1 MRFVSSLLVACTIAL
16 SSVSVNADLRLASQ
30 PKQGYVVKDRNAVN
44 FVTEK
49 AIYLEPS
56 DFAYNGLKQQRNNAY
71 DNFLRSNIDN
81 EQDKR
86 NFATEAGKDML
97 PFRTM
102 EAALTDIG
110 QATVQNKIG
119 AVEGGTITTAVAT
132 KFLVPLRWNNP
143 HASELEVNIWIAQ
156 NKYVVPISL
165 PTCAGEGHQDAVF
178 EFQVPADFLDL
189 PAKVPGFTGCKAVG
203 DCVLQVYA
211 HSVETRQYAIGTPII
226 ITGQYAANSATTTAQ
241 IQPAPIE
248 VGKDI
253 TKLRQLCL
261 SGAATTAGGA
271 QANVIPNA
279 VPQVARQISDVYNHA
294 YQNSDYSP
302 YSGQQ
307 PLAISQNLQA
317 AAILSMT
324 TGNRGELGK
333 AALPANLRALAAQLE
348 AKQKNIIKQYEGV
361 TNKIINKI
369 TNTVANGQ
377 TAALGAAANQK
388 LATAFRSLEVGSVT
402 TTRLQTNTYVPSFTI
417 TNAAA
422 LADAKAIVAQAGAK
436 YANLIN
442 NQGTLQIYVNTLK
455 DMAADFKA
463 AAAKGI
469 DYLPAALKPTA
480 ATLADTTG
488 FKKIKADGTRDN
500 GQYATAQAAA
510 AYVQRQAQLLGAAQ
524 LPKVSPF
531 EADITELSNL
541 KNADIP
547 PQPFDQVV
555 EQVDPNAMMADDSCD
570 SDDAAS
576 VANFDKATGQPKAG
590 ACSTPSG
597 YLTFGN
603 EASLVPVPDTTVSP
617 TGTVKGAANTNSINT
632 ILVSLLSVVAA
643 KFIKL

>member
-1 MRFVSSLLVACTIAL
+1 MRFVSSLLFACAIAL
-16 SSVSVNADLRLASQ
+16 STSSVSVNADLRMASQ

-56 DFAYNGLKQQRNNAY
+56 DFAYNGLKQQRANAY

-102 EAALTDIG
+102 EAALTDAN
-110 QATVQNKIG
+110 QPTVQNKIG
-119 AVEGGTITTAVAT
+119 TVNDGAITTPVNT

-143 HASELEVNIWIAQ
+143 HASELEVNIWISN
-156 NKYVVPISL
+156 NKYVVPIAKPACS
-165 PTCAGEGHQDAVF
+165 GEGHQDNVF
-178 EFQVPADFLDL
+178 EFVVPTDFLQL
-189 PAKVPGFTGCKAVG
+189 PSKVPGFTGCTKIG

-211 HSVETRQYAIGTPII
+211 HSVETRQYAIGTPIMV
-226 ITGQYAANSATTTAQ
+226 TGAYAANTAQ
-241 IQPAPIE
+241 DTSQIAPAQVE

-253 TKLRQLCL
+253 TKLANVLCL
-261 SGAATTAGGA
+261 SGANNAAA
-271 QANVIPNA
+271 IPNA
-279 VPQVARQISDVYNHA
+279 IPQVARQISDVFNHA

-333 AALPANLRALAAQLE
+333 SALTGAQKALAAQLE

-369 TNTVANGQ
+369 TTQVANGA
-377 TAALGAAANQK
+377 TAALGPTGTQK

-402 TTRLQTNTYVPSFTI
+402 TTRLQTNTYVPSFQL
-417 TNAAA
+417 AANSQA
-422 LADAKAIVAQAGAK
+422 LTDAKTIVAAAGAK
-436 YANLIN
+436 YAKLIDN
-442 NQGTLQIYVNTLK
+442 TGTLQIYVSTLK

-469 DYLPAALKPTA
+469 DYLPAALKPTD

-488 FKKIKADGTRDN
+488 FKKINANGQRDN
-500 GQYATAQAAA
+500 GQYATAQALA
-510 AYVQRQAQLLGAAQ
+510 AYNTRQATLLSQ
-524 LPKVSPF
+524 LPKALPF
-531 EADITELSNL
+531 EAATEFTPLTT
-541 KNADIP
+541 IP
-547 PQPFDQVV
+547 IAVAGFDEVQT
-555 EQVDPNAMMADDSCD
+555 QQDPNAMMADDSCD

-576 VANFDKATGQPKAG
+576 VANYDKATGQPIAG
-590 ACSTPSG
+590 KCTPPTG

-603 EASLVPVPDTTVSP
+603 EDSMKDVGS
-617 TGTVKGAANTNSINT
+617 ANVNTINT
-632 ILVSLLSVVAA
+632 ILISLLSLAAA
-643 KFIKL
+643 KFIKA

>member
-1 MRFVSSLLVACTIAL
+1 
-16 SSVSVNADLRLASQ
+16 
-30 PKQGYVVKDRNAVN
+30 
-44 FVTEK
+44 
-49 AIYLEPS
+49 
-56 DFAYNGLKQQRNNAY
+56 
-71 DNFLRSNIDN
+71 
-81 EQDKR
+81 
-86 NFATEAGKDML
+86 
-97 PFRTM
+97 
-102 EAALTDIG
+102 
-110 QATVQNKIG
+110 
-119 AVEGGTITTAVAT
+119 
-132 KFLVPLRWNNP
+132 
-143 HASELEVNIWIAQ
+143 
-156 NKYVVPISL
+156 
-165 PTCAGEGHQDAVF
+165 
-178 EFQVPADFLDL
+178 
-189 PAKVPGFTGCKAVG
+189 
-203 DCVLQVYA
+203 
-211 HSVETRQYAIGTPII
+211 
-226 ITGQYAANSATTTAQ
+226 
-241 IQPAPIE
+241 
-248 VGKDI
+248 
-253 TKLRQLCL
+253 
-261 SGAATTAGGA
+261 
-271 QANVIPNA
+271 
-279 VPQVARQISDVYNHA
+279 
-294 YQNSDYSP
+294 
-302 YSGQQ
+302 
-307 PLAISQNLQA
+307 
-317 AAILSMT
+317 
-324 TGNRGELGK
+324 
-333 AALPANLRALAAQLE
+333 
-348 AKQKNIIKQYEGV
+348 
-361 TNKIINKI
+361 
-369 TNTVANGQ
+369 
-377 TAALGAAANQK
+377 LGAAANQK

-417 TNAAA
+417 TNPAA
-422 LADAKAIVAQAGAK
+422 LADAKAIAAQAGAK

-590 ACSTPSG
+590 ACSTPAG

-603 EASLVPVPDTTVSP
+603 EASLVDVPDTP
-617 TGTVKGAANTNSINT
+617 AKGAANTNSINT
-632 ILVSLLSVVAA
+632 ILVSLLSVFAA